1 MGVHQ
6 IITTKKP
13 AVMEYNLNEMITK
26 LTDFIKSETK
36 TETVIGQPFELG
48 GFKCV
53 PVIGLGFGLGVG
65 GGEGTSAKKDEGTG
79 MGGGA
84 GIGIGPIGFLVTKDD
99 KIEFISTRK
108 STGLG
113 AAFEKLP
120 ELLERFME
128 KNEKHE
134 TAKA

>member
-1 MGVHQ
+1 
-6 IITTKKP
+6 
-13 AVMEYNLNEMITK
+13 MEYNMNDLIAK
-26 LTDFIKSETK
+26 LTEFIRSEAK

-65 GGEGTSAKKDEGTG
+65 GGEGTNAKKDEGAG

-84 GIGIGPIGFLVTKDD
+84 GIGIGPIGFLVAKDD
-99 KIEFISTRK
+99 AINFISTRK

-120 ELLERFME
+120 DLLERYMD
-128 KNEKHE
+128 KNSKQEP
-134 TAKA
+134 AKA